1 MFYNKITEYFNWYL
15 REVSYMIRLAQQD
28 DAERLLEIQQGV
40 LKEQQHLITTI
51 HEFFQTIEGLKAW
64 IRLKLE
70 NKRETILV
78 AEVDGNVVGWLV
90 LQSQNRERLAH
101 IGIISMMVEKEY
113 RCRGIGEELL
123 GALLLWAEENPFIE
137 KVSGSVLSTNNGAIA
152 LYKKIGF
159 SEEGRKVDEVKIHN
173 TYIDEILLY
182 KITRKFN

>member
-1 MFYNKITEYFNWYL
+1 
-15 REVSYMIRLAQQD
+15 MIRLARQE
-28 DAERLLEIQQGV
+28 DAERLLEIQHSV
-40 LKEQQHLITTI
+40 LKEQQYLITTVN
-51 HEFFQTIEGLKAW
+51 EFFQTVEGLEAW
-64 IRLKLE
+64 IRLKLA

-78 AEVDGNVVGWLV
+78 AEEDGNVVGWLV

-101 IGIISMMVEKEY
+101 IGIISMMVEKAY
-113 RCRGIGEELL
+113 RFRGIGGALL

-152 LYKKIGF
+152 LYKKMDFI
-159 SEEGRKVDEVKIHN
+159 EEGRKVDEVKIHN

>member
-1 MFYNKITEYFNWYL
+1 
-15 REVSYMIRLAQQD
+15 MIRLAQQD

-64 IRLKLE
+64 ICLKLE

-113 RCRGIGEELL
+113 RCRGIGE
-123 GALLLWAEENPFIE
+123 AVI
-137 KVSGSVLSTNNGAIA
+137 
-152 LYKKIGF
+152 
-159 SEEGRKVDEVKIHN
+159 RC
-173 TYIDEILLY
+173 
-182 KITRKFN
+182 ITFVG